1 MEPVDLRL
9 FSREVQASL
18 RRLAPLPYP
27 VLLLGERGTGKT
39 TAARLLHE
47 LSGRAGS
54 FVLAALQQV
63 AEGLESSVLLGHER
77 GAFTGALQ
85 RHQGL
90 VEEAHGGTL
99 FLDELGLASA
109 RVQALLLTV
118 LDDQRVRR
126 VGGTGTRRVNVRLI
140 AATNRDLEGLAAA
153 GEFPADLLD
162 RFGYYR
168 LHLPPLRE
176 RQGVILPLVCWH
188 LARAWAAV
196 GRSDAPGLTP
206 AVEAILQRAPW
217 PGNAREV
224 ASVCAWLAG
233 HAGEQITVADL
244 PPAFLATVRHRAGD
258 HEDQE
263 DQVERVLRESA
274 GNRTEAARRL
284 GVSRSTIHRRLK
296 AGRRGEPRRPETEE
310 AIPPPALDGDDGL
323 DGG

>member
-1 MEPVDLRL
+1 MEHADLGLFPQDVQARLRL
-9 FSREVQASL
+9 W
-18 RRLAPLPYP
+18 APLPYP

-118 LDDQRVRR
+118 LDDRRVRR
-126 VGGTGTRRVNVRLI
+126 VGGTGTRRVDVRLI

-176 RQGVILPLVCWH
+176 RRGVILPLVRWH

-196 GRSDAPGLTP
+196 GRSDAPVWTP

-217 PGNAREV
+217 PGNTREV

-233 HAGEQITVADL
+233 HAGEQISVADL
-244 PPAFLATVRHRAGD
+244 PPAFLATVPHRAGD
-258 HEDQE
+258 REDE
-263 DQVERVLRESA
+263 AGQVERVLRESA
-274 GNRTEAARRL
+274 GNRTEAARRM

-296 AGRRGEPRRPETEE
+296 AGRTDEPRRPETEE
-310 AIPPPALDGDDGL
+310 AIPPPAPEKGEGL
-323 DGG
+323 VEG